1 MEKMSVDDKLAM
13 IESRK
18 AALASRKAQ
27 LDEREKKL
35 EAKKSKLT
43 DKQQPQGKLAMIE
56 ARKANLKKKVKAPGF
71 SSSSSSSESSPDDE
85 HEPGM
90 ATAAMVHD
98 AKEAYRKER
107 KMIRKQI
114 KHSMKDHSQK
124 VLQSLVKKELKKK
137 SRETSGSST
146 EEAKD
151 SEKTPGQQTAE
162 AIYHKFM
169 ADGKTQV
176 LDEQAM
182 GRRPFKHGMHPGMR
196 FRGPHGP
203 QGKMFKDGS
212 PTRQVHAMKNK
223 MAYFMRQMFADKGMC
238 KKLPLADPGNLV
250 PRRHLSQAI
259 PVNHP
264 TKTFVAFP
272 GEELMVELTFRNG
285 NMRPYGKDCHLESS
299 FDEASQAFFAPVKIS
314 LPETASNETFTVKVP
329 VKILETA
336 DTYDQESTLFVGVTN
351 WKGKEVGYAVPIT
364 VKLVEKM
371 DETALYD
378 KAMQLMA
385 KNGMTFDQEGNFEK
399 AIQALKEAGYNVDK
413 AAVNLVAD
421 TLTAEEKKE

>member
-1 MEKMSVDDKLAM
+1 M
-13 IESRK
+13 
-18 AALASRKAQ
+18 
-27 LDEREKKL
+27 
-35 EAKKSKLT
+35 
-43 DKQQPQGKLAMIE
+43 
-56 ARKANLKKKVKAPGF
+56 KV
-71 SSSSSSSESSPDDE
+71 
-85 HEPGM
+85 
-90 ATAAMVHD
+90 
-98 AKEAYRKER
+98 
-107 KMIRKQI
+107 
-114 KHSMKDHSQK
+114 HSQK
-124 VLQSLVKKELKKK
+124 VLQSLVKKELKKR
-137 SRETSGSST
+137 SRETSGSSA

-151 SEKTPGQQTAE
+151 SENKPGQQTAE
-162 AIYHKFM
+162 AIYHKSM
-169 ADGKTQV
+169 ADGKGEGINQV

-182 GRRPFKHGMHPGMR
+182 GRRSHKHGMHPGLR
-196 FRGPHGP
+196 FRGLHGP
-203 QGKMFKDGS
+203 HGKMFKDGS
-212 PTRQVHAMKNK
+212 PARQMHAMKNK

-250 PRRHLSQAI
+250 PRRHLSKAI

-299 FDEASQAFFAPVKIS
+299 FDEATQAFFAPVKIS
-314 LPETASNETFTVKVP
+314 LPETAPNETFTVKVP

-378 KAMQLMA
+378 KAMQLMG
-385 KNGMTFDQEGNFEK
+385 KRGMTFDQQGNFEK

-421 TLTAEEKKE
+421 SLTAEEKKE